1 MADDKGT
8 CGSGNRREI
17 AGDGPYE
24 VAAFAKK
31 HGITRDRAEM
41 LINKFGNDHA
51 KLDSEAEKLKK

>member
-1 MADDKGT
+1 
-8 CGSGNRREI
+8 
-17 AGDGPYE
+17 

-41 LINKFGNDHA
+41 LINKFGNDRA